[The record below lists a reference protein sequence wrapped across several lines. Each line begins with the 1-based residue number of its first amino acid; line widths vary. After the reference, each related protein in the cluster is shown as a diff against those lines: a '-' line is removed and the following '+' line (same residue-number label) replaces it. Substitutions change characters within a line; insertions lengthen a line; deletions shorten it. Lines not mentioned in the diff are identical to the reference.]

1 MIVVRVAG
9 EPTGSRRAENEHI
22 PLADRSRGEESAPVV
37 SPAGPAPSPSGA
49 AQTDAALTDAART
62 DTVALA
68 QHAGAVP
75 VTGARRLR
83 DVLGAYVALTKPR
96 IIELL
101 LITTIPALF
110 AAQRSVPPV
119 GLVIATLVGGT
130 LAAGSANAL
139 NCVVD
144 ADIDAI
150 MRRTRGRPL
159 ARHAVST
166 RGALIFGVSLGVLSA
181 VFLWATTTWQAAVL
195 AVVAIL
201 FYVFVYSLWLKRR
214 TAQNIVWGGLAGCM
228 PVIIGWSA
236 VTGGI
241 GWPAWVF
248 FGVIFFWT
256 PPHTWALAMRY
267 RADYA
272 AAGVPMLPVV
282 ASERVVARQIVF
294 YSWAMVACS
303 LLLVPA
309 SSWIYAAVAVP
320 VGLGFLALAQLLHS
334 RVLRGEPARPMTLF
348 HVSNLYLTA
357 VSVAWAV
364 DSVVGLPVFGWPW

>member
-1 MIVVRVAG
+1 MEVASSAGKHTAGKDGAVVAAAVR
-9 EPTGSRRAENEHI
+9 PSR
-22 PLADRSRGEESAPVV
+22 LRSRM
-37 SPAGPAPSPSGA
+37 
-49 AQTDAALTDAART
+49 
-62 DTVALA
+62 
-68 QHAGAVP
+68 
-75 VTGARRLR
+75 
-83 DVLGAYVALTKPR
+83 GAYVALTKPR

-101 LITTIPALF
+101 LITTIPAMF
-110 AAQRSVPPV
+110 AAQRQVPPI
-119 GLVIATLVGGT
+119 GPLLATLVGGT

-144 ADIDAI
+144 ADIDAV
-150 MRRTRGRPL
+150 MRRTRSRPL
-159 ARHAVST
+159 ARHVVST
-166 RGALIFGVSLGVLSA
+166 RAALVFGVVLGVLSA
-181 VFLWATTTWQAAVL
+181 IVLLAFTTWQAAAL
-195 AVVAIL
+195 AIVAIL
-201 FYVFVYSLWLKRR
+201 FYVFVYSMLLKRR
-214 TAQNIVWGGLAGCM
+214 TSQNIVWGGLAGCM

-282 ASERVVARQIVF
+282 ASDREVVRQIVL

-303 LLLVPA
+303 LLLIPA

-320 VGLGFLALAQLLHS
+320 VGLCFLAMAHLLHT
-334 RVLRGEPARPMTLF
+334 RVLRGAPARPMTLF
-348 HVSNLYLTA
+348 HLSNLYLTA

-364 DSVVGLPVFGWPW
+364 DAAIGLPVLGWPG

>member
-1 MIVVRVAG
+1 M
-9 EPTGSRRAENEHI
+9 
-22 PLADRSRGEESAPVV
+22 
-37 SPAGPAPSPSGA
+37 PAK
-49 AQTDAALTDAART
+49 
-62 DTVALA
+62 
-68 QHAGAVP
+68 
-75 VTGARRLR
+75 
-83 DVLGAYVALTKPR
+83 LGAYVALTKPR

-101 LITTIPALF
+101 LITTIPAMF
-110 AAQRSVPPV
+110 AAQRQVPPI
-119 GLVIATLVGGT
+119 GLIVATLVGGT

-144 ADIDAI
+144 ADIDAV
-150 MRRTRGRPL
+150 MRRTRTRPL
-159 ARHAVST
+159 ARHTVST
-166 RGALIFGVSLGVLSA
+166 RGALIFGVLLGIAATAVLA
-181 VFLWATTTWQAAVL
+181 LATTWQAAVL

-214 TAQNIVWGGLAGCM
+214 TSQNIVWGGLAGCM

-236 VTGGI
+236 VTGDI

-267 RADYA
+267 REDYA

-282 ASERVVARQIVF
+282 ATERVVVRQIVI

-303 LLLVPA
+303 TLLVPA

-320 VGLGFLALAQLLHS
+320 VGLWFLAMAHLLHT
-334 RVLRGEPARPMTLF
+334 RVLRGAVAKPMTLF
-348 HVSNLYLTA
+348 HLSNLYLTA

-364 DSVVGLPVFGWPW
+364 DSVVGLPVVGWPW

>member
-1 MIVVRVAG
+1 VTVAG
-9 EPTGSRRAENEHI
+9 
-22 PLADRSRGEESAPVV
+22 
-37 SPAGPAPSPSGA
+37 SGA
-49 AQTDAALTDAART
+49 GTGGIPPREVLLDPADLRPEPLDGAPEREADGAAFAPAQPLSAR
-62 DTVALA
+62 
-68 QHAGAVP
+68 Q
-75 VTGARRLR
+75 R
-83 DVLGAYVALTKPR
+83 LGAYVALTKPR

-110 AAQRSVPPV
+110 AAERRVPD
-119 GLVIATLVGGT
+119 LWLMLSTMLGGT

-144 ADIDAI
+144 ADIDAK
-150 MRRTRGRPL
+150 MRRTRVRPL
-159 ARHAVST
+159 ARHIVTPRA
-166 RGALIFGVSLGVLSA
+166 ALIFGVVLGLLSCG
-181 VFLWATTTWQAAVL
+181 FLWVFTTWQAGVL
-195 AVVAIL
+195 AAVAIL
-201 FYVFVYSLWLKRR
+201 FYVFVYSIWLKRR

-267 RADYA
+267 RDDYA

-282 ASERVVARQIVF
+282 APERVVVRQIVL
-294 YSWAMVACS
+294 YSWAMVLCS
-303 LLLVPA
+303 LLLIPA

-320 VGLGFLALAQLLHS
+320 AGLLFLAAAHLLHLK
-334 RVLRGEPARPMTLF
+334 VLRGEPARPMTLF
-348 HVSNLYLTA
+348 HLSNLYLTV
-357 VSVAWAV
+357 VSVVWAV
-364 DSVVGLPVFGWPW
+364 DAAVGLHPLGPPW

>member
-1 MIVVRVAG
+1 M
-9 EPTGSRRAENEHI
+9 RARI
-22 PLADRSRGEESAPVV
+22 
-37 SPAGPAPSPSGA
+37 GA
-49 AQTDAALTDAART
+49 F
-62 DTVALA
+62 
-68 QHAGAVP
+68 
-75 VTGARRLR
+75 
-83 DVLGAYVALTKPR
+83 VALTKPR

-101 LITTIPALF
+101 LITTIPAMF
-110 AAQRSVPPV
+110 GAQRSVPALS
-119 GLVIATLVGGT
+119 LVLATMVGGT
-130 LAAGSANAL
+130 LAAASANAL

-144 ADIDAI
+144 ADIDAL
-150 MRRTRGRPL
+150 MRRTRARPL
-159 ARHAVST
+159 ARQAVST
-166 RGALIFGVSLGVLSA
+166 RSALVFGIVLGVLAA
-181 VFLWATTTWQAAVL
+181 VELALTTTWQAAAL

-214 TAQNIVWGGLAGCM
+214 TSQNIVWGGLAGCM

-236 VTGGI
+236 ITGGI

-267 RADYA
+267 REDYA

-282 ASERVVARQIVF
+282 APEREVVRQIVL

-303 LLLVPA
+303 LVLVPA

-320 VGLGFLALAQLLHS
+320 AGLGFLAMAHLLHV
-334 RVLRGEPARPMTLF
+334 RVLRGEAAKPMTLF
-348 HVSNLYLTA
+348 HLSNLYLTA

-364 DSVVGLPVFGWPW
+364 DSAIGLTVLGWPW

>member
-1 MIVVRVAG
+1 MGVPRSGGRQPRPEPSSAQPGPGRVGTVV
-9 EPTGSRRAENEHI
+9 P
-22 PLADRSRGEESAPVV
+22 DPV
-37 SPAGPAPSPSGA
+37 GG
-49 AQTDAALTDAART
+49 TDNRT
-62 DTVALA
+62 RLDTL
-68 QHAGAVP
+68 GLD
-75 VTGARRLR
+75 VTGPSWRAK
-83 DVLGAYVALTKPR
+83 VGAYVALTKPR

-110 AAQRSVPPV
+110 AAQRAVPSF
-119 GLVIATLVGGT
+119 GLIVATMVGGT

-144 ADIDAI
+144 ADIDAK
-150 MRRTRGRPL
+150 MRRTRTRPL
-159 ARHAVST
+159 ARHAVSP
-166 RGALIFGVSLGVLSA
+166 RAALVFGVILGIVATAVLGV
-181 VFLWATTTWQAAVL
+181 FTTWAAAGL
-195 AVVAIL
+195 AVTAIL
-201 FYVFVYSLWLKRR
+201 FYVFVYSMLLKRR
-214 TAQNIVWGGLAGCM
+214 TSQNIVWGGLAGCM

-236 VTGGI
+236 VTGDI

-267 RADYA
+267 REDYA

-282 ASERVVARQIVF
+282 QTERVVVRQIVL

-303 LLLVPA
+303 LLLIPA

-320 VGLGFLALAQLLHS
+320 AGLWFLALAHLLHV
-334 RVLRGEPARPMTLF
+334 RVLRGEAAKPMTLF
-348 HVSNLYLTA
+348 HISNLYLTL

-364 DSVVGLPVFGWPW
+364 DSVVGLPVLGWPW

>member
-1 MIVVRVAG
+1 M
-9 EPTGSRRAENEHI
+9 
-22 PLADRSRGEESAPVV
+22 V
-37 SPAGPAPSPSGA
+37 SPAGSAERSADPLSAHAAADAPPGP
-49 AQTDAALTDAART
+49 
-62 DTVALA
+62 VA
-68 QHAGAVP
+68 
-75 VTGARRLR
+75 GARRAR
-83 DVLGAYVALTKPR
+83 DVVAAYVALTKPR

-101 LITTIPALF
+101 LITTIPAMF
-110 AAQRSVPPV
+110 AAQRQVPSL
-119 GLVIATLVGGT
+119 GLLLATLVGGT

-166 RGALIFGVSLGVLSA
+166 RGALIFGIVLGVLSA
-181 VFLWATTTWQAAVL
+181 GLLWATTTWQAAAL

-201 FYVFVYSLWLKRR
+201 FYVFVYSIWLKRR
-214 TAQNIVWGGLAGCM
+214 TSQNIVWGGLAGCM

-236 VTGGI
+236 VTGDI

-282 ASERVVARQIVF
+282 ATERVVVRQIVI

-320 VGLGFLALAQLLHS
+320 LGLAFLALAHLLHS
-334 RVLRGEPARPMTLF
+334 RVLRGVPARPMTLF
-348 HVSNLYLTA
+348 HLSNLYLTGI
-357 VSVAWAV
+357 SVAWAV
-364 DSVVGLPVFGWPW
+364 DSVVGLPVLGWPW

>member
-1 MIVVRVAG
+1 MAARIPTRPPASGASPLVPSAPTTLDAAAG
-9 EPTGSRRAENEHI
+9 ARPVSV
-22 PLADRSRGEESAPVV
+22 RSR
-37 SPAGPAPSPSGA
+37 A
-49 AQTDAALTDAART
+49 A
-62 DTVALA
+62 
-68 QHAGAVP
+68 
-75 VTGARRLR
+75 
-83 DVLGAYVALTKPR
+83 AYFALTKPR

-101 LITTIPALF
+101 LITTIPAMF
-110 AAQRSVPPV
+110 AAQRAVP
-119 GLVIATLVGGT
+119 GLWLMLATLVGGA

-144 ADIDAI
+144 ADIDAV
-150 MRRTRGRPL
+150 MKRTRTRPL
-159 ARHAVST
+159 ARHEVPT
-166 RGALIFGVSLGVLSA
+166 RNALAFGIVLGVLSA
-181 VFLWATTTWQAAVL
+181 GFLTLTTNWRAAAL

-201 FYVFVYSLWLKRR
+201 FYVFIYSLWLKRR
-214 TAQNIVWGGLAGCM
+214 TSQNIVWGGLAGCM

-236 VTGGI
+236 ITGGI

-282 ASERVVARQIVF
+282 APERVVVRQIVL

-320 VGLGFLALAQLLHS
+320 AGLIFLAVAHALHVS
-334 RVLRGEPARPMTLF
+334 VLRGAAARPMTLF
-348 HVSNLYLTA
+348 HLSNLYLT
-357 VSVAWAV
+357 VISVAWAV
-364 DSVVGLPVFGWPW
+364 DAAIGLRAIGWPF

>member
-1 MIVVRVAG
+1 VK
-9 EPTGSRRAENEHI
+9 
-22 PLADRSRGEESAPVV
+22 VV
-37 SPAGPAPSPSGA
+37 SRTGAAKPGIDHQDPAPPSAESGA
-49 AQTDAALTDAART
+49 ARRPALPAK
-62 DTVALA
+62 
-68 QHAGAVP
+68 
-75 VTGARRLR
+75 
-83 DVLGAYVALTKPR
+83 LGAYVALTKPR

-101 LITTIPALF
+101 LITTIPAMF
-110 AAQRSVPPV
+110 AAQRQVPPL
-119 GLVIATLVGGT
+119 GLMIATLVGGT

-144 ADIDAI
+144 ADIDAV
-150 MRRTRGRPL
+150 MRRTRTRPL
-159 ARHAVST
+159 ARHSVST
-166 RGALIFGVSLGVLSA
+166 RGALIFGVLLGIAATAVLA
-181 VFLWATTTWQAAVL
+181 LATTWQAAVL

-214 TAQNIVWGGLAGCM
+214 TSQNIVWGGLAGCM

-236 VTGGI
+236 VTGDI

-267 RADYA
+267 REDYA

-282 ASERVVARQIVF
+282 ATERVVVRQIVL

-303 LLLVPA
+303 MLLVPA
-309 SSWIYAAVAVP
+309 SSWIYAAIAVP
-320 VGLGFLALAQLLHS
+320 VGLWFLAMAHLLHT
-334 RVLRGEPARPMTLF
+334 RVLRGAAAKPMTLF
-348 HVSNLYLTA
+348 HLSNLYLTA

-364 DSVVGLPVFGWPW
+364 DSIVGLPVLGWPW

>member
-1 MIVVRVAG
+1 VEVAARS
-9 EPTGSRRAENEHI
+9 GSAESGAENARASGPGSAQQDSAQPNSARQDSTEQPVQPGRI
-22 PLADRSRGEESAPVV
+22 RGPFA
-37 SPAGPAPSPSGA
+37 
-49 AQTDAALTDAART
+49 TRI
-62 DTVALA
+62 
-68 QHAGAVP
+68 
-75 VTGARRLR
+75 
-83 DVLGAYVALTKPR
+83 GAYVALTKPR

-110 AAQRSVPPV
+110 AAQREVPPLT
-119 GLVIATLVGGT
+119 LVLATLVGGA

-144 ADIDAI
+144 ADIDAV
-150 MRRTRGRPL
+150 MRRTRTRPL

-166 RGALIFGVSLGVLSA
+166 RAALIFGIVLGVLA
-181 VFLWATTTWQAAVL
+181 ATELLLTTTWQAAVL

-201 FYVFVYSLWLKRR
+201 FYVFVYSMWLKRR
-214 TAQNIVWGGLAGCM
+214 TSQNIVWGGLAGCM

-236 VTGGI
+236 VTGDI

-267 RADYA
+267 REDYK

-282 ASERVVARQIVF
+282 ATQREVVRQIVL

-303 LLLVPA
+303 LLLIPA
-309 SSWIYAAVAVP
+309 SSWIYAAVAAP
-320 VGLGFLALAQLLHS
+320 IGLWFLAMAHLLHT
-334 RVLRGEPARPMTLF
+334 RVLRGQPAKPMTLF
-348 HVSNLYLTA
+348 HLSNLYLTA
-357 VSVAWAV
+357 ISVVWAV
-364 DSVVGLPVFGWPW
+364 DSVVGLPTLGWPG